1 MRIIGIDPGSRVT
14 GYGVIACQ
22 GGEIGFVSCGA
33 IRLGKEDFSLR
44 LGMIF
49 DGLSEVIDKHCPVVA
64 AIEDLFVAHN
74 VRSALKL
81 GQARGVAV
89 VAARQ
94 KNLEVFDY
102 SPRKIKQSVV
112 GYGHAEKG
120 QVQEMVKML
129 LELDSLPGEDAA
141 DGLAA
146 AICHA
151 NHLMVP
157 TLNGGCRTGVF

>member
-1 MRIIGIDPGSRVT
+1 MRIIGIDPGSRIT

-22 GGEIGFVSCGA
+22 GGEIGFVSCGT
-33 IRLGKEDFSLR
+33 IRLGGEDFPRR
-44 LGMIF
+44 LAMIF
-49 DGLSEVIDKHCPVVA
+49 EGLGEVIDKYCPDAA

-81 GQARGVAV
+81 GQARGAAV
-89 VAARQ
+89 VAASQ
-94 KNLEVFDY
+94 KNIEVFDY

-129 LELDSLPGEDAA
+129 LGLDALPGADAA

-151 NHLMVP
+151 NHLM
-157 TLNGGCRTGVF
+157 TFSLTSRGNGVI

>member
-1 MRIIGIDPGSRVT
+1 MRIIGIDPGSRIT
-14 GYGVIACQ
+14 GYGVIACH
-22 GGEIGFVSCGA
+22 GGEMGFISCGS
-33 IRLGKEDFSLR
+33 IRLQEKDFSLR
-44 LGMIF
+44 LAMIF
-49 DGLSEVIDKHCPVVA
+49 EGLSKVIETYRPVVA

-81 GQARGVAV
+81 GQARGAAV
-89 VAARQ
+89 VAACQ
-94 KNLEVFDY
+94 GNLEVFDY

-120 QVQEMVKML
+120 QVQQMVKML
-129 LELDSLPGEDAA
+129 LELDGLPGTDAA

-157 TLNGGCRTGVF
+157 SLNAHKTGVCL

>member
-1 MRIIGIDPGSRVT
+1 MKIIGIDPGSRVT
-14 GYGVIACQ
+14 GYGIIACQ
-22 GGEIGFVSCGA
+22 GGEIGFVSCGT
-33 IRLGKEDFSLR
+33 IRLEEEDFSLR
-44 LGMIF
+44 LSMIF
-49 DGLSEVIDKHCPVVA
+49 AGLSEVIEAYSPVVA
-64 AIEDLFVAHN
+64 AIEDIFVAHN

-81 GQARGVAV
+81 GQARGAAV

-102 SPRKIKQSVV
+102 SPRMIKQSVV

-120 QVQEMVKML
+120 QVREMVKML
-129 LELDSLPGEDAA
+129 LDLDGLPGTDAA

-151 NHLMVP
+151 NHLLVP
-157 TLNGGCRTGVF
+157 VVKAHRTGTLL

>member
-1 MRIIGIDPGSRVT
+1 MRIIGIDPGSRIT
-14 GYGVIACQ
+14 GYGVIACH
-22 GGEIGFVSCGA
+22 GGELGFVSCGT
-33 IRLGKEDFSLR
+33 IRLQAEDFSLR
-44 LGMIF
+44 LAMIF
-49 DGLSEVIDKHCPVVA
+49 EGLSEVIDKYCPVAA

-74 VRSALKL
+74 VRSTLKL
-81 GQARGVAV
+81 GQARGAAV
-89 VAARQ
+89 VAASQ

-129 LELDSLPGEDAA
+129 LELDALPGTDAA
-141 DGLAA
+141 DGLAV

-151 NHLMVP
+151 NHLMTCSLTSRGNV
-157 TLNGGCRTGVF
+157 VI